1 MLVSPSSLQAAWKIY
16 LRFAAL
22 CQAVRI
28 ICGLVHMV
36 YMLFPIFVL
45 VRYRLFRLHNGLL
58 LGLCRVTMFWLCCCM
73 RL

>member
-16 LRFAAL
+16 LRFVAL

-36 YMLFPIFVL
+36 CFILVLCIWCPISS
-45 VRYRLFRLHNGLL
+45 
-58 LGLCRVTMFWLCCCM
+58 LGASGGDCM
-73 RL
+73 GASGVVYLTL